1 MAEEP
6 RAIDGDQRAGDL
18 NVRQLLQLLGDQGV
32 LKQGADGELLV
43 SFLNTEL
50 GFSIDVAVTSLAS
63 IDVSSM
69 PTLTTKP
76 VVHTKLATGLLTDS
90 AVTLYTAA
98 ADWRD
103 VEIYLANVGTGA
115 YTAQLSLGTLGDAT
129 SLIKNYPMVQGYRM
143 FQRLPY
149 FTNAEII
156 QGLCSTSNK
165 VSYQIWG
172 IAV

>member
-1 MAEEP
+1 MPKEIRQVLYGSDERKQRDDVKPVPVQVAP
-6 RAIDGDQRAGDL
+6 GGGLKVSLDGQR
-18 NVRQLLQLLGDQGV
+18 NGV
-32 LKQGADGELLV
+32 TLTVGGSLV
-43 SFLNTEL
+43 IS
-50 GFSIDVAVTSLAS
+50 SLPS
-63 IDVSSM
+63 VVVSTM